1 MPVRA
6 HIEYAR
12 GSDDLARS
20 PPADA
25 SASSGVNTLRLPQR
39 PRTWTGTNGAGF
51 GNAGAG
57 LSNLKVIDGGIGVNP
72 IAKLGI
78 DVNAYR
84 FLYDTSIGGSG
95 VSAGTEY
102 DLIISWK
109 HSENV
114 YLEANAATFQVG
126 TTLQNV
132 AGSFV
137 GAGAAPNA
145 TSPITRL
152 GGRRKIKF

>member
-1 MPVRA
+1 MT
-6 HIEYAR
+6 
-12 GSDDLARS
+12 LASIAAGRRFGIIWGEHTS
-20 PPADA
+20 VATAPSNLD
-25 SASSGVNTLRLPQR
+25 R
-39 PRTWTGTNGAGF
+39 TNGAGF

-109 HSENV
+109 HSEKR
-114 YLEANAATFQVG
+114 LSGSQCRQRSRWAQ
-126 TTLQNV
+126 TLQNV

-152 GGRRKIKF
+152 GGRRKDKVLT